1 MVRCL
6 RGKGSKVGYDLLEG
20 AKRQGGAFG
29 GKESKVGNDLRE
41 GAWGEAVPPC
51 QQRTSLIVPIDCL
64 GGGIRVRIARR
75 IGIIKPPS
83 RATGEGAFF
92 SYSFYLHYAR
102 FISLQ
107 VLLRELLGVVPLQ
120 KPRSNREEWFFRSR
134 FRHRLCQKE

>member
-1 MVRCL
+1 MRWC
-6 RGKGSKVGYDLLEG
+6 GS
-20 AKRQGGAFG
+20 FW
-29 GKESKVGNDLRE
+29 GKESKAGDDLRE
-41 GAWGEAVPPC
+41 GAWGEKAPPVSEELNSKFRYVC
-51 QQRTSLIVPIDCL
+51 S

-107 VLLRELLGVVPLQ
+107 VLLRELLGVVPLR
-120 KPRSNREEWFFRSR
+120 KPRSNREE
-134 FRHRLCQKE
+134 